1 MLAFDEM
8 GFLRAR
14 VAMRCFELELTEAEV
29 TGLMY
34 AGLGSSTREAE
45 VRIRVLDELFT
56 LLLIVPPERR
66 REWMRSPNRELGDS
80 IPVELASTFTSGV
93 RAVRNV
99 LRDMH
104 VRRGSSG
111 VRPRLGR

>member
-1 MLAFDEM
+1 MLAFDEL

-14 VAMRCFELELTEAEV
+14 VAMRCSELELTEAEV

-34 AGLGSSTREAE
+34 PGLGSSARDAE

-56 LLLIVPPERR
+56 LLLIVPPEGR

-80 IPVELASTFTSGV
+80 IPVDLASTFTSGV
-93 RAVRNV
+93 RAVRDV

-104 VRRGSSG
+104 DRSGSSG
-111 VRPRLGR
+111 IEPGFGR